1 MKLTEFLIPENIRQG
16 VLVSSKKRVLEL
28 AGKIIA
34 ESANKSTACSDDDG
48 LCPIEC
54 FGNLFKREKLG
65 STSINNGIAL
75 PHAKLPE
82 SATVSIDK
90 PIAAF
95 IQLEKPIDYEALDNK
110 EVDLVYAIMIPSSC
124 CEQYKNGL
132 QEIAQRLNDKTLTK
146 QLRSANN
153 AEEIWQLLSY
163 ADTQVLEQQ

>member
-1 MKLTEFLIPENIRQG
+1 MKLTEFLSPENIRQG

-65 STSINNGIAL
+65 STGISNGIAL
-75 PHAKLPE
+75 PHAKFPD
-82 SATVSIDK
+82 SIALAVDK

-95 IQLEKPIDYEALDNK
+95 IQLEKPIDYEAHDNK